1 MWVRLF
7 FLIFICA
14 GALLGIISFIQF
26 NSYTSDKSRLER
38 MERKINES
46 DKNSSRALLHVT
58 EVRNRLL
65 WPAMATKADLEAV
78 CK

>member
-1 MWVRLF
+1 M
-7 FLIFICA
+7 FIVI

-26 NSYTSDKSRLER
+26 NSYASDKNRLER
-38 MERKINES
+38 MEQKINES
-46 DKNSSRALLHVT
+46 KKNSSRALLHVT